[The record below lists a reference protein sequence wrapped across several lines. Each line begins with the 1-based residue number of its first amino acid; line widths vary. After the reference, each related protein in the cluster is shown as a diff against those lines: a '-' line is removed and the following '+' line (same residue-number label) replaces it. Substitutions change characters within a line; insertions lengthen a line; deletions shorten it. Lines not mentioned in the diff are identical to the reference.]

1 MDPPDLPEE
10 AVWLRRVADGDE
22 SAFVKLI
29 EKHQDRVYGTV
40 VRMLGRDYLSEAEDV
55 AQQVFL
61 RVFRAA
67 GKYRPD
73 AKFTT
78 WLFTICR
85 NCVLTHLKRTGR
97 WLRDE
102 PLVNEAG
109 EDVDPLDHL
118 PDPGAVDAASGL
130 LRKEMVEAL
139 EGAIAELP
147 ESQRMALI
155 LRQYEQLD
163 YEEIAGVLNQTVP
176 GVKSLLF
183 RARTRLRAVLEE
195 YLHAG

>member
-1 MDPPDLPEE
+1 MDAPEE
-10 AVWLRRVADGDE
+10 AAWLQRAAEGDE
-22 SAFVKLI
+22 SAFVLLV

-40 VRMLGRDYLSEAEDV
+40 ARMLGQDHVSEAEDV

-67 GKYRPD
+67 GRYRPE

-85 NCVLTHLKRTGR
+85 NCVWTHLKKAGR
-97 WLRDE
+97 WHRDE
-102 PLVNEAG
+102 PVSG
-109 EDVDPLDHL
+109 EDGGELDPLDAL
-118 PDPGAVDAASGL
+118 PDPEAADAASGM
-130 LRKEMVEAL
+130 LRKEMVGTL
-139 EGAIAELP
+139 EKAIAELP

-163 YEEIAGVLNQTVP
+163 YEEIARVLDQSVP

-183 RARTRLRAVLEE
+183 RARTRLRAALDE
-195 YLHAG
+195 YLQGT